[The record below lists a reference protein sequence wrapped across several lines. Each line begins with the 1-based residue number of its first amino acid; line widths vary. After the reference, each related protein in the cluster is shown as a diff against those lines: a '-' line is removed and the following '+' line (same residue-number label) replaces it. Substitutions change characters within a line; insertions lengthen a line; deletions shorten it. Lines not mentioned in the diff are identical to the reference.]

1 MMDKEL
7 LLYNYFSNQL
17 TIEQQQQF
25 DELLKSDMEFK
36 EQFNFEK
43 NLKQVIREKET
54 DSLKSKLI
62 GFEKDIED
70 TVPVRELPKRN
81 YQKWAMA
88 ASIALLVGLGWLGYN
103 NFSGTDYQELYNE
116 NFQEYPNTVYAITRG
131 TETDSSLEREAYVAY
146 ETNDNTK
153 AIQLFKE
160 LKETY
165 DTQNLS
171 FYLAQSYLKNN
182 QLEEAIF
189 LLNEV
194 VESNGEFTPQGLWYV
209 SLAYIKAE
217 QKDNAVTSLN
227 QLIKDGRYKKNEA
240 EALLSELE

>member
-17 TIEQQQQF
+17 TAEEQKQF
-25 DELLKSDMEFK
+25 DDLLKTDVEFK
-36 EQFNFEK
+36 EQFDFEK
-43 NLKQVIREKET
+43 NLKEVIREKET

-103 NFSGTDYQELYNE
+103 NFSGTDYQELYND

-146 ETNDNTK
+146 ETDDNAK
-153 AIQLFKE
+153 AIQLFTE

-165 DTQNLS
+165 DSESVN

-182 QLEEAIF
+182 QLTEANT
-189 LLNEV
+189 LLSEV
-194 VESNGEFTPQGLWYV
+194 LEKEGEFAPQALWYL
-209 SLAYIKAE
+209 SLSYIKSK
-217 QKDNAVTSLN
+217 QKEKAIKSLN
-227 QLIKDGRYKKNEA
+227 LLIADGRYKKNEA
-240 EALLSELE
+240 EVLLDELD